1 MLVEFALF
9 DQDTFLERSA
19 IRATTEAQCAH
30 LDLLH
35 VAHQLRGDAAKIV
48 LSSFAPA
55 IGLKTV
61 NLHKWA
67 RSSVR
72 TLGVTLAVDTFAFRC
87 SLDPNPLFKRIAV
100 LIPESGRR
108 SKVALGSKSTHWRPN
123 AIGNISDR
131 PTSAGRLPRNDASK
145 LPFVSLAVC
154 YVHGPISLR
163 CVAAYAIWNAGSHDP
178 TKLKQSRSTHSFSPQ
193 CQEDA

>member
-19 IRATTEAQCAH
+19 IRVTTEAQCAH

-61 NLHKWA
+61 NLHVPVHQSADWE
-67 RSSVR
+67 SIE
-72 TLGVTLAVDTFAFRC
+72 LAKYTFAFRC
-87 SLDPNPLFKRIAV
+87 SLDA
-100 LIPESGRR
+100 
-108 SKVALGSKSTHWRPN
+108 
-123 AIGNISDR
+123 
-131 PTSAGRLPRNDASK
+131 
-145 LPFVSLAVC
+145 
-154 YVHGPISLR
+154 
-163 CVAAYAIWNAGSHDP
+163 
-178 TKLKQSRSTHSFSPQ
+178 
-193 CQEDA
+193 